1 MQGVFLRNFPE
12 GDAHGAQGL
21 RFCAGALV
29 HFAVAV
35 FDVAQHGFAQI
46 GQMGTDLVGA
56 AGDQADL
63 AQRKG
68 PGRAQ
73 HIHIRD
79 DLFAVFVLRLMG
91 VDAHLVVLFVVLPP
105 CGETPALGDAHRD
118 GIVLLLEQVGA
129 DDLVHVPQG
138 GVALGSDDKALGA
151 TVQPVADAGLETVL
165 TARIVL
171 SLLGQIL
178 GECVH
183 KVGIAGAVAVAEQ
196 VSGLVQH
203 GNVLVLV
210 DDGHFG
216 LVLLLFGGGLA
227 GCRLC
232 ALGREEFIVDVQL
245 NEIARLEPILGCAL
259 FAVDLDPL
267 VAEALV
273 QQAGG
278 EIARHALDK
287 AGKPHALVVCGG
299 SKLFH
304 KIVPFVGNGSLDRTS
319 PSLLRNATS
328 PDRRGKTRFLA
339 PSLLRKSTS
348 PKGRGNVSPGFS
360 TC

>member
-1 MQGVFLRNFPE
+1 MQGVLLRDIQE
-12 GDAHGAQGL
+12 ADADGAESL
-21 RFCAGALV
+21 RPGAGALV
-29 HFAVAV
+29 HLAVAV
-35 FDVAQHGFAQI
+35 FDISQHRLAQV
-46 GQMGTDLVGA
+46 GQMRADLVGA
-56 AGDQADL
+56 ARDQADP
-63 AQRKG
+63 AQGKG
-68 PGRAQ
+68 PGGAQ
-73 HIHIRD
+73 HVHIGD
-79 DLFAVFVLRLMG
+79 DLLAAFILRLVGM
-91 VDAHLVVLFVVLPP
+91 DADLVVLFVVLPP
-105 CGETPALGDAHRD
+105 GREPPALGDAHGD
-118 GIVLLLEQVGA
+118 GVVFLFEQVGA

-151 TVQPVADAGLETVL
+151 AVQPVADAGLETVL

-210 DDGHFG
+210 DDGHPG
-216 LVLLLFGGGLA
+216 LVLLLFGGRLA

-245 NEIARLEPILGCAL
+245 NEVARLEPILGCAL

-304 KIVPFVGNGSLDRTS
+304 KIVPFVG
-319 PSLLRNATS
+319 
-328 PDRRGKTRFLA
+328 
-339 PSLLRKSTS
+339 
-348 PKGRGNVSPGFS
+348 
-360 TC
+360 

>member
-1 MQGVFLRNFPE
+1 MQGVLLRDIQE
-12 GDAHGAQGL
+12 ADADGAESL
-21 RFCAGALV
+21 RPGTGALV
-29 HFAVAV
+29 HLAVAV
-35 FDVAQHGFAQI
+35 FDISQHRPAQI
-46 GQMGTDLVGA
+46 GQMRADLVGA
-56 AGDQADL
+56 ARDQADP
-63 AQRKG
+63 AQGKR
-68 PGRAQ
+68 PGGAQ
-73 HIHIRD
+73 HVHIGD
-79 DLFAVFVLRLMG
+79 DLLAALILRLVGM
-91 VDAHLVVLFVVLPP
+91 DADLVVLLVVLPP
-105 CGETPALGDAHRD
+105 GREPPALGDAHGD
-118 GIVLLLEQVGA
+118 GVVFLFEQVGA

-151 TVQPVADAGLETVL
+151 TVQPVADAGFEAILA
-165 TARIVL
+165 ARIVL
-171 SLLGQIL
+171 ALLGQIL

-196 VSGLVQH
+196 VGGLVQH

-210 DDGHFG
+210 DDGHPG

-227 GCRLC
+227 GRRLC

-245 NEIARLEPILGCAL
+245 NEVARLEPILGCAL

-278 EIARHALDK
+278 EIAGHALDK

-304 KIVPFVGNGSLDRTS
+304 KIVPFIG
-319 PSLLRNATS
+319 
-328 PDRRGKTRFLA
+328 
-339 PSLLRKSTS
+339 
-348 PKGRGNVSPGFS
+348 
-360 TC
+360 